1 MGRQS
6 LKFER
11 LIQEIIDFTGTETFA
26 KEPSQSVATKKS
38 HGFSWMRETFD
49 LCFGCFA
56 VDGYFLLVRC
66 TYTIDC

>member
-26 KEPSQSVATKKS
+26 KEPFQSVATKKS

-49 LCFGCFA
+49 LCFGA
-56 VDGYFLLVRC
+56 LLR
-66 TYTIDC
+66 DNL